1 MVSLRRCFITRKKYV
16 CSTTLSSL
24 RRYQQAELINGRTA
38 MTAVAGA
45 PLTRD
50 RIVLPGVSKIIIAGQ
65 SIHTFPSA
73 LTHSAVPASP
83 LQLASKTGVIN
94 VPEWYDAGKLYY
106 ETTDPLPFGE
116 AMHAA

>member
-38 MTAVAGA
+38 MTAVAG
-45 PLTRD
+45 
-50 RIVLPGVSKIIIAGQ
+50 IVLPGVSKIIIAGQ